1 LVPIVLLIYIVKQNE
16 SIRQRYQRWYTVSV
30 QITIILNRKPTVPKK
45 EGEEGDEDLSSRIGR
60 SDRNLVKKHL
70 RFEEFH
76 DSRVI
81 ASHPS
86 GRNFA
91 NHEYSIYNEDPYLD
105 DNEDDKGKK

>member
-1 LVPIVLLIYIVKQNE
+1 M
-16 SIRQRYQRWYTVSV
+16 
-30 QITIILNRKPTVPKK
+30 IILNRKPTAPKT
-45 EGEEGDEDLSSRIGR
+45 EGEERDEDLGSRIDR

-70 RFEEFH
+70 RFEESN
-76 DSRVI
+76 DRRVI

-91 NHEYSIYNEDPYLD
+91 NHEYSIYNEDSHLD

>member
-1 LVPIVLLIYIVKQNE
+1 LVPIVLLIYIVQQNE
-16 SIRQRYQRWYTVSV
+16 SIWQRYQRWYTVSV
-30 QITIILNRKPTVPKK
+30 QIIIILNRKPTAPKI
-45 EGEEGDEDLSSRIGR
+45 EGDEDLSSRIDR